1 MKFAVKEVKVPI
13 MLNLVEGGKTPL
25 INARQ
30 AEAIG
35 FKFVAFPLTTL
46 LSATKAMIHT
56 LAILK
61 KTYSP
66 DSYLSELTTWSE
78 FNEIIGVPKIREM
91 EEKYK

>member
-1 MKFAVKEVKVPI
+1 VKKPL

-25 INARQ
+25 VNARQ
-30 AEAIG
+30 AESIG

-46 LSATKAMIHT
+46 LSATKAMAHT
-56 LAILK
+56 LEMLK

-66 DSYLSELTTWSE
+66 ESYLSELTPWSE